1 MTEPPEG
8 CDEGADEDVVLVVE
22 VVDDDGV
29 LDLFSMAFDSC
40 DGFLVLRMERSG
52 T

>member
-8 CDEGADEDVVLVVE
+8 CDEGADEDVVRAVE

-29 LDLFSMAFDSC
+29 LGLFSMAFDNWDC
-40 DGFLVLRMERSG
+40 FLVLRMERFG